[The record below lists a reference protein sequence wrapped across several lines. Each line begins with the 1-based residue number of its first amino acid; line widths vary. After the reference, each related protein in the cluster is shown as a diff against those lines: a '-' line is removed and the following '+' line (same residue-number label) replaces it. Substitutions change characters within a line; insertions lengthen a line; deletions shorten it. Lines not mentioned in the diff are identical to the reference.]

1 MAMLKL
7 LRVGR
12 YGAAMT
18 ALFTG
23 GGAVVLTILGLRG
36 LPFLAWVVVFAIAIG
51 SLLYLDRLV
60 QKVKNSQIDQ
70 ALRVGSSSTV
80 GAFVGLNILV
90 SHLGLLLQTVIIP
103 SNIDLM
109 GILMTI
115 WAGLVDMVMVMS
127 GIQISLAMLLL
138 NLQLYTKGIYAV
150 GSLDQHARQLGNN
163 GPFIREMVAAAII
176 ALIGATASKAI
187 LGAIL
192 TLMGATFVLP

>member
-51 SLLYLDRLV
+51 SLLYFDRLV

-80 GAFVGLNILV
+80 GAFVAINILQ
-90 SHLGLLLQTVIIP
+90 GLLLQNVTPP

-115 WAGLVDMVMVMS
+115 WDGLIDMIMLMS
-127 GIQISLAMLLL
+127 GIQIALAMLLL
-138 NLQLYTKGIYAV
+138 NLQLYTKGLYAV
-150 GSLDQHARQLGNN
+150 GSIDQHARQLGNN
-163 GPFIREMVAAAII
+163 GPFVREMMAGAII

-187 LGAIL
+187 VGAVL